1 MSKRT
6 LQRKIHVAC
15 TQLGYDQETR
25 HDIQLAV
32 TNKASMSDMTE
43 TDLKAVI
50 SRLEADGWTGSK
62 TKGKRHKT
70 APRADLR
77 YVHVLW
83 TQLGKA
89 EKLKSPGR
97 AGLNAF
103 VRSRFENNWQSVPI
117 DIDSLRD
124 AGQIN
129 DVTRALKDWCMR
141 EGIQTEMQ
149 KTSAKRRL
157 SK

>member
-15 TQLGYDQETR
+15 AQLGYDQETR

-32 TNKASMSDMTE
+32 TNKASMSDMNE
-43 TDLKAVI
+43 TDLKAVL
-50 SRLEADGWTGSK
+50 SRLKDDGWTGSK
-62 TKGKRHKT
+62 TQGKRYKT

-83 TQLGKA
+83 TLLGDAK
-89 EKLKSPGR
+89 KLKSPGR

-103 VRSRFENNWQSVPI
+103 VRSRFENKWQSIPI

-129 DVTRALKDWCMR
+129 DVTRALKDWCKR
-141 EGIQTEMQ
+141 EGIETELL
-149 KTSAKRRL
+149 K
-157 SK
+157 